1 MSSSKP
7 LVIVLSRNYST
18 GLGVIRSLGAAGYTV
33 DLIASTK
40 KKGSSRIT
48 SSSKYV
54 RRCTEVISPRIQDD
68 DGGGIV
74 EALMQ
79 YAGCQDGAVLFP
91 TDDFTTKV
99 LAANDNLLRSHFVMP
114 HIVGGNGFDMLR
126 AMDKSFQSGLARQC
140 GLRVPAQWMVS
151 LKDHANIPKDIV
163 YPCFVKPMQSVSG
176 RKSEMK
182 KCDSPAQLAEH
193 LAEMARYYD
202 DRSVII
208 QEYLNI
214 DREYDFSGVC
224 LEQEVIIPAV
234 LKKRRVSMHERGVTM
249 VAEMMPTAE
258 LGDALPFIYDMLSRM
273 HYVGMFDMEV
283 NLCRDKLYFGEIN
296 MRSGGPN
303 YAYCLSG
310 ANLPEITVGE
320 LTGNGHSGN
329 HETVDSFGSTFVYEK
344 IAWEDYI
351 HSHISRQELKQCIKD
366 SDYTLLAND
375 DDPVPGR
382 IFKRRII
389 LSAMKH
395 RLLMAIGKE

>member
-1 MSSSKP
+1 MGSSKP

-79 YAGCQDGAVLFP
+79 YAGRQDGAVLFP
-91 TDDFTTKV
+91 TDDFTTKI
-99 LAANDNLLRSHFVMP
+99 LASNYDLLNSHFIMP
-114 HIVGGNGFDMLR
+114 HIVGGNGFDMLC
-126 AMDKSFQSGLARQC
+126 AMDKSFQSELARQC
-140 GLRVPAQWMVS
+140 GLCVPAQWTVS
-151 LKDHANIPKDIV
+151 LKDNVNIPQDIV
-163 YPCFVKPMQSVSG
+163 YPCFVKPVQSVSG

-193 LAEMARYYD
+193 LAVMAQYYD
-202 DRSVII
+202 DRSVLI
-208 QEYLNI
+208 QEYLDI

-224 LEQEVIIPAV
+224 LDQEIILPAV
-234 LKKRRVSMHERGVTM
+234 LKKQRVSMHERGVTM
-249 VAEMMPTAE
+249 VAEMVPTDE
-258 LGDALPFIYDMLSRM
+258 LGSAVQCIYDMLSRL

-303 YAYCLSG
+303 YAYYLSG
-310 ANLPEITVGE
+310 VNLPEIAVEE
-320 LTGNGHSGN
+320 LTGIDCSGKQK
-329 HETVDSFGSTFVYEK
+329 TVDSFGSTFVYEK

-351 HSHISRQELKQCIKD
+351 HSHISRQALKHCIKD

-375 DDPVPGR
+375 DDPAPGR

-389 LSAMKH
+389 LSAIKH